1 MTLAEFLTEWIDL
14 RSPSLA
20 PRTVECYRDLLRLHI
35 APTIGAV
42 PLRSLSA
49 AAVSSLLSSLIATGR
64 SRTAQLVFVVLRAAL
79 RSAVACGL
87 LRRSPMERIMPPRH
101 SRSQPRWWT
110 PDELRAFIA
119 ACSESPY
126 LVAWQLALCCGLRR
140 GELAG
145 LRWADVDRP
154 AMVLHIRNQ
163 RQPISGCG
171 VIDAPPK
178 SASSVRD
185 IPLPPALLDLLD
197 RHRATQ
203 DVLSAMNDKSKPRY
217 VVSRDGSPINPH
229 RLNHALADDIARAGV
244 RPINLHGLRHSMATL
259 AVSLG
264 VSMRVLQTLLGHS
277 SYATTANIYTHV
289 LQTDQAA
296 AVDKISRSVV

>member
-1 MTLAEFLTEWIDL
+1 MTLAQYLSEWIAL
-14 RSPSLA
+14 RAPSLA

-35 APTIGAV
+35 APAVGAV

-49 AAVSSLLSSLIATGR
+49 AAVSSLLSSLIASGR
-64 SRTAQLVFVVLRAAL
+64 SRTAQLVFVLLRAAL
-79 RSAVACGL
+79 RSAVACEL
-87 LRRSPMERIMPPRH
+87 LKRSPLDRLLPPRH
-101 SRSQPRWWT
+101 TRSQPRWWT
-110 PDELRAFIA
+110 PDELRTFIA
-119 ACSESPY
+119 ANRNSPY

-145 LRWADVDRP
+145 LRWSDVDRRQG
-154 AMVLHIRNQ
+154 VLHICNQ
-163 RQPISGCG
+163 RQPISGAG

-185 IPLPPALLDLLD
+185 IPLPAALLDLLE
-197 RHRATQ
+197 RQLATQ
-203 DVLSAMNDKSKPRY
+203 TALSAMNDKPKPRY

-229 RLNHALADDIARAGV
+229 RLNHALSEDIARAGV

-259 AVSLG
+259 AMSLG

-289 LQTDQAA
+289 LHSDQAA
-296 AVDKISRSVV
+296 AMDKISRSMV